1 MRIGQ
6 LAKRTGLSRDTIR
19 FYERHGLI
27 ESMPS
32 TDPANSFRNYPEELV
47 ERLSIIVEARDA
59 GLSIADLRL
68 LTRCLEGATMEN
80 GELDFDADAFIDG
93 KIAEVERVVARSRN
107 FLKLLKRTRS
117 ALNSL
122 D

>member
-27 ESMPS
+27 ESLPS
-32 TDPANSFRNYPEELV
+32 TDPANSFRNYPEGLV
-47 ERLSIIVEARDA
+47 ERLGVVVEARDA
-59 GLSIADLRL
+59 GLSIADLQL
-68 LTRCLEGATMEN
+68 LTRCLEGATMKD
-80 GELDFDADAFIDG
+80 GQLDFDADAFIDG
-93 KIAEVERVVARSRN
+93 KIEEVERVILRSRN
-107 FLKLLKRTRS
+107 FLKLLKQTRS

-122 D
+122 E